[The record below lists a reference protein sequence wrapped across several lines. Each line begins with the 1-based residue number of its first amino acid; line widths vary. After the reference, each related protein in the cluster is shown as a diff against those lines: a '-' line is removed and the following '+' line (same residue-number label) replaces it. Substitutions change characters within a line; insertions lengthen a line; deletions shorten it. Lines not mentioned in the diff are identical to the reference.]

1 MYLRSR
7 VKSERTGNVTSW
19 QQNFIQPSPSTHPV
33 NLQLSLACST
43 SQPNPLYGLQQMQA
57 IHKNFIE
64 MQLLQLTSIYGQLA
78 RMVEEGERN
87 LNAAGNTG
95 GESDMQQQQAL
106 GAQLDGQKQL
116 LIHIRDLINQ
126 RRQGYI

>member
-1 MYLRSR
+1 MGLPQGQGSL
-7 VKSERTGNVTSW
+7 
-19 QQNFIQPSPSTHPV
+19 QQNFIQPSPSTPPV
-33 NLQLSLACST
+33 NLQPSLACST
-43 SQPNPLYGLQQMQA
+43 LQPNPLYGLQQMQA
-57 IHKNFIE
+57 HKNFIE

-87 LNAAGNTG
+87 LNAAGNTS

-116 LIHIRDLINQ
+116 LIHIQDLINQ
-126 RRQGYI
+126 RRQGLVHLIFDLW

>member
-1 MYLRSR
+1 MGLPQ
-7 VKSERTGNVTSW
+7 GQGSW

-33 NLQLSLACST
+33 NLQPSLACST
-43 SQPNPLYGLQQMQA
+43 LQPNPLYGLQQMQA

>member
-1 MYLRSR
+1 
-7 VKSERTGNVTSW
+7 
-19 QQNFIQPSPSTHPV
+19 
-33 NLQLSLACST
+33 
-43 SQPNPLYGLQQMQA
+43 MQA

-78 RMVEEGERN
+78 RMVEESERN

-106 GAQLDGQKQL
+106 GAQLDGQKHL
-116 LIHIRDLINQ
+116 LIHIQDLINQ

>member
-1 MYLRSR
+1 M
-7 VKSERTGNVTSW
+7 
-19 QQNFIQPSPSTHPV
+19 
-33 NLQLSLACST
+33 
-43 SQPNPLYGLQQMQA
+43 QPNPLGGPQQMQA
-57 IHKNFIE
+57 THKNFIE